1 VLRRC
6 KRDWLGQTPQILV
19 SSSRSHTQP
28 VAGKRFSSKVPMD
41 WTGSPE
47 WRQHFGDHKRSLDT
61 RGACDRVDRASVG
74 AFEVAL
80 KRSSSPPRRS
90 SSVTAHC
97 AQRGLTVTE
106 RCRPPLKVRSSGHLW
121 SPSSVT
127 LGIASRTRAGHCG
140 KMVRERPAR
149 LAAGEP
155 DTVRP
160 NRAAVRRG

>member
-1 VLRRC
+1 MVGL
-6 KRDWLGQTPQILV
+6 TSQIFV
-19 SSSRSHTQP
+19 SSSDRMRSRLPESDSHRKCRWIGPALLNGVST
-28 VAGKRFSSKVPMD
+28 
-41 WTGSPE
+41 WGSQVEP
-47 WRQHFGDHKRSLDT
+47 RHRRAF
-61 RGACDRVDRASVG
+61 DRVDRASVG